1 MPATLAGTG
10 GGPFKPRNRLSCA
23 VFTLSLYRRHHFHP
37 RFYTRKP
44 KLPSSFL
51 WGSGLMDIIFVLG
64 GTLLWGV
71 MALLVLGFKKLE
83 KPQGGRS

>member
-1 MPATLAGTG
+1 
-10 GGPFKPRNRLSCA
+10 
-23 VFTLSLYRRHHFHP
+23 
-37 RFYTRKP
+37 
-44 KLPSSFL
+44 
-51 WGSGLMDIIFVLG
+51 MDIIFVLG